1 MFAEFPVGG
10 TLTAVFIW
18 MGLKMICR
26 WLNRKNVFMLNIN
39 EGQLEISWRNIMQ
52 AQLLILFLHVLDL
65 NLMKL
70 VACIQLFE
78 HLQII

>member
-1 MFAEFPVGG
+1 
-10 TLTAVFIW
+10 
-18 MGLKMICR
+18 
-26 WLNRKNVFMLNIN
+26 
-39 EGQLEISWRNIMQ
+39 MQ